1 MPIAP
6 ESERRPRLAQ
16 ESQLFGR
23 GRAAQNG
30 VAVRVAPKAVNDCL
44 VAALKVQ
51 VVFHAWLRKQRKGL
65 LVDQCRFAVHVRH
78 VGKHA
83 LRCGQAVVLP
93 AGHQLLRQGKGL
105 RVLRKGAG
113 RVAVHIAR
121 ELVQHQD
128 FCQSAFGR
136 GAPGEQFTAGSG
148 IQRGAEAGA
157 DGFVQGYVFGEV
169 LVGG

>member
-83 LRCGQAVVLP
+83 LRGGQAAVLP
-93 AGHQLLRQGKGL
+93 AGHQLLRQGKGQ

-113 RVAVHIAR
+113 AVAVAVHIAR

-128 FCQSAFGR
+128 FSQSAFLR
-136 GAPGEQFTAGSG
+136 GAPGE
-148 IQRGAEAGA
+148 
-157 DGFVQGYVFGEV
+157 
-169 LVGG
+169 

>member
-1 MPIAP
+1 MAAP
-6 ESERRPRLAQ
+6 VAFGRRLAQ

-23 GRAAQNG
+23 GRAAQHR
-30 VAVRVAPKAVNDCL
+30 VAVRVAPKAVNDGL

-51 VVFHAWLRKQRKGL
+51 VVFHARLRKQRKGL
-65 LVDQCRFAVHVRH
+65 LMDQRRFAVHVGH

-83 LRCGQAVVLP
+83 LRCGQAAVLP
-93 AGHQLLRQGKGL
+93 AGHQLLRQGKGQ

-113 RVAVHIAR
+113 GVAVHIAR

-128 FCQSAFGR
+128 FCQPAFGR

-148 IQRGAEAGA
+148 P
-157 DGFVQGYVFGEV
+157 
-169 LVGG
+169 